1 MFLHEIDYVGQE
13 QQRGS
18 ICYNPFHQQCAG
30 LCFVWIHLRKSR
42 KELLSGSGKTD
53 AQVF

>member
-1 MFLHEIDYVGQE
+1 LYG
-13 QQRGS
+13 
-18 ICYNPFHQQCAG
+18 
-30 LCFVWIHLRKSR
+30 IHLRKSR